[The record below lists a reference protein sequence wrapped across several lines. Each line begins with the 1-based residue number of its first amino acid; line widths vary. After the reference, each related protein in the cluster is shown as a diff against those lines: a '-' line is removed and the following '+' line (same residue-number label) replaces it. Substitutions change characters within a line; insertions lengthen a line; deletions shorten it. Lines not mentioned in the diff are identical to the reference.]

1 MPLDFS
7 SSAIRSLLTC
17 ILLPLALKAQN
28 PGYMGKYHQIK
39 AGIHS
44 IPALNNM
51 VSVNGKVNAGFHGF
65 STSLHTAYNL
75 MLGRSTRLEVQLVY
89 AESAYADYSMQPS
102 VFGSPTV
109 ALGFG
114 GGFDF
119 FVGGPI
125 APVGPFVGFHSQA
138 VITGNTLKNAEM
150 RGATL
155 EFRAGQSHVL
165 GHVFTIEYGLSGGA
179 LFTPGMAANGTD
191 KVTNQDKN
199 PTTARYARHI
209 MFNGFVKVGMIF

>member
-1 MPLDFS
+1 MTIRFS
-7 SSAIRSLLTC
+7 VATVIFTVAFAILTVA
-17 ILLPLALKAQN
+17 PKAQN
-28 PGYMGKYHQIK
+28 PGYLGKYHQIK
-39 AGIHS
+39 VGIHS

-51 VSVNGKVNAGFHGF
+51 VSVNGRVNAGFNGF
-65 STSLHTAYNL
+65 STSFHGAYNL
-75 MLGRSTRLEVQLVY
+75 MLGRITRLEVQVAY
-89 AESAYADYSMQPS
+89 SESAYGNYSMQPNL
-102 VFGSPTV
+102 FGSPTV

-138 VITGNTLKNAEM
+138 VVTGNTFDNAEM

-165 GHVFTIEYGLSGGA
+165 GHIFTIEYGVSGGA
-179 LFTPGMAANGTD
+179 LFTPDMGANGTD
-191 KVTNQDKN
+191 KVTSEDPN

>member
-1 MPLDFS
+1 MTIRFPAA
-7 SSAIRSLLTC
+7 AIRALVACALF
-17 ILLPLALKAQN
+17 PVALKAQN

-39 AGIHS
+39 AGMHI
-44 IPALNNM
+44 IPALNSM
-51 VSVNGKVNAGFHGF
+51 VSVNGRVNAGFNGF
-65 STSLHTAYNL
+65 STSFHGAYNL
-75 MLGRSTRLEVQLVY
+75 MLSRVTRLELQVAY
-89 AESAYADYSMQPS
+89 SESAYANYSMQPNL
-102 VFGSPTV
+102 FASPTV

-138 VITGNTLKNAEM
+138 VITGNTFDNAEM

-165 GHVFTIEYGLSGGA
+165 GHVFTIEYGVSGGA
-179 LFTPGMAANGTD
+179 LFTPDMEANGTD
-191 KVTNQDKN
+191 KVTDEDQN